1 MPVSSSV
8 GADDTGSLT
17 RVKFPI
23 FVGCSKCIF
32 LTPPDSSPV
41 TLAFFTRVRFTRV
54 IHPCHLHKHCHAYPR
69 HSRLRSESLRLEPPH
84 E

>member
-23 FVGCSKCIF
+23 FIGCSKCIF
-32 LTPPDSSPV
+32 LTPPDSFPV
-41 TLAFFTRVRFTRV
+41 TLAFFTRVKFTRV
-54 IHPCHLHKHCHAYPR
+54 IHPCHLHKHCHAYLTPQQT
-69 HSRLRSESLRLEPPH
+69 PQ
-84 E
+84 